1 MQARNAKDALVRKRH
16 RHRTRQQINVKIEK
30 PRLVEAFDSGETEPI
45 NALYLGHGG
54 HLPAR
59 VRATRLSGS
68 ADARGVTRIVTG
80 RAAGSRTPQRRM
92 WAAWITRPVAASH
105 EDARRVS

>member
-45 NALYLGHGG
+45 NALGLA
-54 HLPAR
+54 LN
-59 VRATRLSGS
+59 
-68 ADARGVTRIVTG
+68 
-80 RAAGSRTPQRRM
+80 AA
-92 WAAWITRPVAASH
+92 
-105 EDARRVS
+105 